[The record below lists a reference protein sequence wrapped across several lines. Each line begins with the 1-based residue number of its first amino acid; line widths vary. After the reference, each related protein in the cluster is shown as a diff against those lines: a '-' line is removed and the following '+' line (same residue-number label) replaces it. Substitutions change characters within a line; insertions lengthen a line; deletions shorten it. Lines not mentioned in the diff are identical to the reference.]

1 MGTSSGFGDTRKR
14 SVCSG
19 PVGGEG
25 DLGQG
30 HGLAG
35 GANGTDPKMFVSQK
49 GKHLVMVWIWRQRMG
64 LDVASL
70 IALRLLPCAIR
81 CSSCLESS
89 SYMVAGQ
96 VSVAVFNIIS
106 VGPGGKPD
114 TYRDLTDNE
123 RSEGACGHWGAR
135 ALSKGTATP

>member
-1 MGTSSGFGDTRKR
+1 M
-14 SVCSG
+14 
-19 PVGGEG
+19 
-25 DLGQG
+25 GQG

-35 GANGTDPKMFVSQK
+35 GANGTDPKMFVSQN
-49 GKHLVMVWIWRQRMG
+49 GQHLVTVWIWRQRMG
-64 LDVASL
+64 LDVASVT
-70 IALRLLPCAIR
+70 LRLLTCATR
-81 CSSCLESS
+81 CRSCLESS

-96 VSVAVFNIIS
+96 VSVAVFNVIS
-106 VGPGGKPD
+106 VGPGGKPN